1 MLMLSTI
8 VQAHN
13 LTLHTDIVQ
22 QNFGFIRYDSVLMVD
37 VGRPIRP
44 VGWTF
49 HCRRLNDTQKL

>member
-13 LTLHTDIVQ
+13 LALRRDIVQ
-22 QNFGFIRYDSVLMVD
+22 QNFGLIRYNSVLMVG

-44 VGWTF
+44 VG
-49 HCRRLNDTQKL
+49 